1 MPLALHVIKRYLACR
16 KTSPIRGQD
25 AKENTQMSS
34 RTKAVF
40 TYLVPIA
47 VLCVVNLGT
56 FFLHYS
62 GKMSFPWDFVA
73 GYHANSYGWYSAGS
87 IFDPPGWLPWAD
99 MGFPA
104 FLALQSGAWYLPLAF
119 LDAIGIDYTIHVA
132 TAFQSFHVLVGAIGA
147 YFLLRR
153 FGFCAWTALL
163 GALAYHFTAAFYSG
177 QQFVDIVRAA
187 AILPWLWLAFHPDFI
202 MRSKI
207 APVITSALLWQF
219 LVAAYPG
226 NIVSTAYG
234 SMAFCLIAV
243 AGLKNRRDRILYLSL
258 IGAAVIAALMMAM
271 IKWYPIISQR
281 AQLSYEPINKY
292 VLEWKLLAAVLLP
305 YDVDFFPGDL
315 AMRSLWLP
323 LSMLWG
329 ISFVKLRT
337 SAEMLGA
344 ALVALTFFMA
354 MAVPSFSLLMGLLPG
369 MQASR
374 FLVSDWRPIFQ
385 LGMIFLAVSGWKRVL
400 ASEYGQAAV
409 LTRGTIAVVV
419 TFALLAAASK
429 LGYPSADLLGTVVMI
444 AVMALVGNWVGLLA
458 LNRITMEKAR
468 AWVVCLLCLLV
479 VGEAALFQFQQAK
492 TWRAPWNPAIEAIFY
507 GDTVSGFIG
516 SQIADPHAV
525 RRPTRYV
532 LSADPDDALESKRSL
547 AYNRCWYSH
556 TYCVFGYNNLKMSIP
571 HRNFSNALAGEGGRD
586 LLAFARR
593 PQQLLVLSP
602 GDPGL
607 VHGLTKENHGS
618 NAIGQDLKGVSVDFS
633 SYLSD
638 EVIYRITVPRSVL
651 IVENEIWWSGWSV
664 NYCNEA
670 GCSSPIA
677 AKQTPQGLRSW
688 ALDKGSWNVVLKYND
703 TYSRTSYKLFAL
715 GLLLSVLLPF
725 LIFRISRLGSVQH
738 EAGVGRL

>member
-1 MPLALHVIKRYLACR
+1 
-16 KTSPIRGQD
+16 
-25 AKENTQMSS
+25 MSS
-34 RTKAVF
+34 RAKAAF

-87 IFDPPGWLPWAD
+87 IFNPPSWLPWAD

-119 LDAIGIDYTIHVA
+119 LDAVGIDYTIQVA
-132 TAFQSFHVLVGAIGA
+132 TAFQSLHVLVGAVGA
-147 YFLLRR
+147 YFLFRR
-153 FGFCAWTALL
+153 FEFCAWTALL
-163 GALAYHFTAAFYSG
+163 GALAYHFSAAFYSG

-207 APVITSALLWQF
+207 APIVASALLWQF

-234 SMAFCLIAV
+234 SMAFCLVAV
-243 AGLKNRRDRILYLSL
+243 VGLKNRRDRILYLSL

-281 AQLSYEPINKY
+281 AHLSYEPINKF
-292 VLEWKLLAAVLLP
+292 VLEWRLLATILLP

-323 LSMLWG
+323 LALLWG
-329 ISFVKLRT
+329 ISFVKLRAG
-337 SAEMLGA
+337 AEMVGA
-344 ALVALTFFMA
+344 ALVALTFLMA
-354 MAVPSFSLLMGLLPG
+354 MAVPSSSFLMGLLPG

-385 LGMIFLAVSGWKRVL
+385 LGMIMLAVSGWRRVL
-400 ASEYGQAAV
+400 AAEYDQAAV
-409 LTRGTIAVVV
+409 LVRGSIAAVVS
-419 TFALLAAASK
+419 LAVLATASK
-429 LGYPSADLLGTVVMI
+429 LGYPSAGLLGAVVML
-444 AVMALVGNWVGLLA
+444 AVMALVGGWVGLLVR
-458 LNRITMEKAR
+458 NRITTAKAR
-468 AWVVCLLCLLV
+468 PWVIWLLCLLV

-507 GDTVSGFIG
+507 GDTVNGFIG
-516 SQIADPHAV
+516 SQIANPRAG
-525 RRPTRYV
+525 RRPSRYV
-532 LSADPDDALESKRSL
+532 LSADPGDALKSKRSL

-556 TYCVFGYNNLKMSIP
+556 AYCVFGYNNLKMSIP

-607 VHGLTKENHGS
+607 VHGLTKENRDS
-618 NAIGQDLKGVSVDFS
+618 NAIGQDMEGVNVDFS
-633 SYLSD
+633 SYLPG
-638 EVIYRITVPRSVL
+638 EVVYRITVPRAAL

-664 NYCNEA
+664 SYCNEA
-670 GCSSPIA
+670 GCSTPVA

-688 ALDKGSWNVVLKYND
+688 PLDKGNWDVILKYND
-703 TYSRTSYKLFAL
+703 TYSRASYKLFAL
-715 GLLLSVLLPF
+715 GLLLSILLPF
-725 LIFRISRLGSVQH
+725 LIFRIVGPGSAQSS
-738 EAGVGRL
+738 E

>member
-1 MPLALHVIKRYLACR
+1 MPVALHVIKRYLARRTCF
-16 KTSPIRGQD
+16 PFRGQSE
-25 AKENTQMSS
+25 KENTQMSN
-34 RTKAVF
+34 RAKAAT
-40 TYLVPIA
+40 TYLVSIA

-119 LDAIGIDYTIHVA
+119 LDAVGVDYTIHVA
-132 TAFQSFHVLVGAIGA
+132 TAFQSFHVLFGAVGA
-147 YFLLRR
+147 YFLFRR
-153 FGFCAWTALL
+153 LEFCAWTALL

-202 MRSKI
+202 IRSKI

-219 LVAAYPG
+219 LVSAYPG
-226 NIVSTAYG
+226 NIVSIAYG
-234 SMAFCLIAV
+234 SMVFCFLAV
-243 AGLKNRRDRILYLSL
+243 VGLKHRRDRIRYLSL
-258 IGAAVIAALMMAM
+258 IGSAVIAALMMAM

-281 AQLSYEPINKY
+281 AQLDYEPINRFA
-292 VLEWKLLAAVLLP
+292 LEWKLLATILLP

-323 LSMLWG
+323 LALLWG

-337 SAEMLGA
+337 SAELLGA
-344 ALVALTFFMA
+344 ALVALTFLMA
-354 MAVPSFSLLMGLLPG
+354 MVVPSSSFLMGLLPG

-374 FLVSDWRPIFQ
+374 FLVSDWRPIIQF
-385 LGMIFLAVSGWKRVL
+385 GMIFLAVSGWKRVL
-400 ASEYGQAAV
+400 AAEYGQAAV
-409 LTRGTIAVVV
+409 LVRNSIAAVVSLV
-419 TFALLAAASK
+419 VLAAASG
-429 LGYPSADLLGTVVMI
+429 LGYPSVGLLGAVVMI
-444 AVMALVGNWVGLLA
+444 AVMILVGGWVGLLA
-458 LNRITMEKAR
+458 CNRIAMAKAR
-468 AWVVCLLCLLV
+468 SWVIWLLCLLV
-479 VGEAALFQFQQAK
+479 VGEAGLFQFQQAK

-507 GDTVSGFIG
+507 GDTVDGFIG

-525 RRPTRYV
+525 RRPSRYV
-532 LSADPDDALESKRSL
+532 LSADPDDALKRKRSL

-571 HRNFSNALAGEGGRD
+571 HMNFSSALAEEGGKE

-593 PQQLLVLSP
+593 PQQLLVLSL

-607 VHGLTKENHGS
+607 VHGLTRENHGS
-618 NAIGQDLKGVSVDFS
+618 NAIGQDLEGVSVDFS
-633 SYLSD
+633 SYLPG
-638 EVIYRITVPRSVL
+638 EVAYRITVPRPVL
-651 IVENEIWWSGWSV
+651 IVENEIWWSGWGVS
-664 NYCNEA
+664 YCNEA
-670 GCSSPIA
+670 GCSSPVA

-688 ALDKGSWNVVLKYND
+688 VLDKGSWDVVVKYHD
-703 TYSRTSYKLFAL
+703 TYSSMSYKLFAL
-715 GLLLSVLLPF
+715 GLLLSVLVPL
-725 LIFRISRLGSVQH
+725 LIFRVAR
-738 EAGVGRL
+738 AGNAQFSE